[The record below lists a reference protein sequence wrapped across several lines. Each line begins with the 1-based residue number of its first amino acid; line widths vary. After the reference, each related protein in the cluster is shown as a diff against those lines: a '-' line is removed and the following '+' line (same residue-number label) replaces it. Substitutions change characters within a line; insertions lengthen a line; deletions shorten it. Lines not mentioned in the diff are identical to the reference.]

1 MIAPASVSYLEF
13 EIQNF
18 FMQLTHFDRW
28 LREKFVYE
36 THIHTLSPPASIP
49 TGIRAVEQP
58 DVPGL
63 RYKHLFVARDSKVA
77 DLLIRQLQDN
87 NQMYTTRIVDR
98 DAWFVPFIAP
108 KEKSVTWWLFSL
120 VVILTSMFFA
130 LLYLK
135 SLVENPEFR
144 KNFMEALKIMK
155 G

>member
-1 MIAPASVSYLEF
+1 
-13 EIQNF
+13 
-18 FMQLTHFDRW
+18 MQLTHFDRW

-49 TGIRAVEQP
+49 SGIRAVEQP
-58 DVPGL
+58 DLPGS
-63 RYKHLFVARDSKVA
+63 RYKHLFVAKNSKAA
-77 DLLIRQLQDN
+77 DTLIRQLKDN

-120 VVILTSMFFA
+120 VCILTSVFFV

-135 SLVENPEFR
+135 SLVEDPVFR
-144 KNFMEALKIMK
+144 KNLKEAIEIMK